1 MTCVLC
7 AKGPIGIEGHENIS
21 LVSEKAPPKASV
33 LFRCRACG
41 QGYTRNYAGD
51 GVFLWTAAPDGSE

>member
-1 MTCVLC
+1 
-7 AKGPIGIEGHENIS
+7 
-21 LVSEKAPPKASV
+21 V